1 MRNTR
6 LIEQEKDF
14 DQVTGIVNDR
24 LIIFFL
30 KRLHLY
36 RDEKNT
42 KYLYFT
48 LKCLE
53 KFVLNLL
60 KKLQLLEKM
69 CSYET
74 EGIKQVSIQIQS
86 KLFYEEAN
94 LSLLVSLSRDTK
106 SHSRKYMFFNGR
118 YLECVASTVHLLFK
132 LLETNWDNENGVV
145 TRRIKCGAKGS
156 IRSN

>member
-106 SHSRKYMFFNGR
+106 SHSRKYRFINGR
-118 YLECVASTVHLLFK
+118 YLECVASTVHLLFN

-145 TRRIKCGAKGS
+145 TRRIKRGAKGS
-156 IRSN
+156 IRLN